1 MAQPVTTRPPKQRR
15 SRVTGDRILD
25 ATERLLATAGVA
37 GLDLRAVCAEAG
49 LTTGA
54 VYSRF
59 SGKEGLLDAL
69 FERFERRA
77 RAESE
82 AYLHF
87 IEQGKFLREPV
98 ALDEFIGLLDR
109 VYAASGALITAL
121 IEGSYQ
127 RPQLGRRAAAMMD
140 EAAQLLLTAVRQQ
153 GTRVD
158 RGSAAAATR
167 LAFAWFDQQLFLDRI
182 GIPRHSDASIST
194 LHHAMLGVLGSAA

>member
-1 MAQPVTTRPPKQRR
+1 
-15 SRVTGDRILD
+15 
-25 ATERLLATAGVA
+25 
-37 GLDLRAVCAEAG
+37 
-49 LTTGA
+49 TGA

-59 SGKEGLLDAL
+59 SGRESSLDAL

-77 RAESE
+77 PAEAE

-109 VYAASGALITAL
+109 VYTASGALITAL
-121 IEGSYQ
+121 VEGSYQ

-167 LAFAWFDQQLFLDRI
+167 LAFAWFDQQLFLDHI

-194 LHHAMLGVLGSAA
+194 LRHAMLGVLGSAA